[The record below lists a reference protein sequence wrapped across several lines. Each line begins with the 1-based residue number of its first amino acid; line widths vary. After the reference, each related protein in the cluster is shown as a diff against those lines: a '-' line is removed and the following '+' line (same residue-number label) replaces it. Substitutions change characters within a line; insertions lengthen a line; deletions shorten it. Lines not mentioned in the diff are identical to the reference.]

1 MIMVATKAVLYLFD
15 SKSSGKQQ
23 LIFPA
28 YLLHETQQILLMDK
42 VLVQYFWCEWMHPDG
57 ESEWVEMDGYKFW
70 MRLDCCSL
78 LSLPPGFHFL

>member
-42 VLVQYFWCEWMHPDG
+42 VLV
-57 ESEWVEMDGYKFW
+57 
-70 MRLDCCSL
+70 
-78 LSLPPGFHFL
+78 HFF